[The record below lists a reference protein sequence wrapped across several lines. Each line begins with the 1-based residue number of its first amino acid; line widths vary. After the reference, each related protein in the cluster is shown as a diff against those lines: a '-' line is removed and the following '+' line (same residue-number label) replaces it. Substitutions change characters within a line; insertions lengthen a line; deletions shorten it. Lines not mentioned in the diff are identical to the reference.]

1 MAYVTNMSHVW
12 TSALSDLLP
21 AFRSRPLN
29 VPLDLGL
36 LGFGD
41 TLQECG
47 VALDPKQKSLL
58 YRTLDR
64 T

>member
-1 MAYVTNMSHVW
+1 MAYVTNMW
-12 TSALSDLLP
+12 TSALSDLLL
-21 AFRSRPLN
+21 AFRSRPLD

-58 YRTLDR
+58 YRTLHR